1 MFNPQKTA
9 LTSDDAMHEQEKTIR
24 QIIYRYYMVTEVT
37 LQCFH
42 GHGST
47 TVVSVKKIFLPFLNE
62 FCHSKFF
69 ELYHGW
75 KQSTMVVPWYYL
87 QMIWRI
93 VCCDCMYMHIHYTY
107 ILDLILMNVV
117 QEITLVNTIANIVL
131 IRIQ

>member
-9 LTSDDAMHEQEKTIR
+9 LTSDDAMHQQEKTIR

-37 LQCFH
+37 LQ
-42 GHGST
+42 
-47 TVVSVKKIFLPFLNE
+47 
-62 FCHSKFF
+62 
-69 ELYHGW
+69 
-75 KQSTMVVPWYYL
+75 STMVVPWYYL

-93 VCCDCMYMHIHYTY
+93 VCRDCMYTHIQTY

-131 IRIQ
+131 IRTQ